1 MDNKPD
7 WPPVQTDNVATTLCA
22 TNNGSGHKHVTQQPD
37 YGKQLHRIERL
48 FTTLS
53 KECRHDGFRQF

>member
-7 WPPVQTDNVATTLCA
+7 RPPVQSDNVATTLCA
-22 TNNGSGHKHVTQQPD
+22 KNNGSGHQRFTQRPD
-37 YGKQLHRIERL
+37 YGKQLQRIERL

-53 KECRHDGFRQF
+53 KECQHDGFKQL